1 MYLGWV
7 ASDPDNLE
15 STTAPPSLPLSVT
28 FLKENVDSR
37 DHMQGRLPNFLLCA
51 KVNPT
56 FLHANIW
63 THVQIVQH
71 QVESQPVAY
80 YWEELCV
87 SGKHSWSSF
96 LFEWLMQGAEPR
108 HWREPY
114 WLSQMQFYLLPI
126 LTINTKANTATETK
140 VETHAREVVQVLS
153 SYPVQYWPSLV
164 SQWAENQFW
173 FANITPTTEMTIHC
187 KEQCR

>member
-1 MYLGWV
+1 MLTHSITCRGVFLTTFPQLLILRPMSKWSSIITMYLGWV

-37 DHMQGRLPNFLLCA
+37 NHMQRLLPNFLLCA

-114 WLSQMQFYLLPI
+114 WLSQMQFYL
-126 LTINTKANTATETK
+126 
-140 VETHAREVVQVLS
+140 
-153 SYPVQYWPSLV
+153 
-164 SQWAENQFW
+164 
-173 FANITPTTEMTIHC
+173 FANINN
-187 KEQCR
+187 